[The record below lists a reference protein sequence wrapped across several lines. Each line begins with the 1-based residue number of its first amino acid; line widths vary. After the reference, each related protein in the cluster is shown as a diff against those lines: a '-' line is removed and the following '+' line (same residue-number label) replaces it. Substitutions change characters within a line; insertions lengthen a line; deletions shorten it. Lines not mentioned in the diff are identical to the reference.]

1 VSKRGALTPGS
12 LQAMLERS
20 PALRADVTRL
30 NIVEALI
37 DMQPSPAT
45 AGWRY
50 AAQQR

>member
-1 VSKRGALTPGS
+1 MSKRGALTPGS

-37 DMQPSPAT
+37 AMQPSSAT
-45 AGWRY
+45 AG
-50 AAQQR
+50 